1 MLNALLTSATENLS
15 VLVVLLVWFIWQ
27 QSTRHK
33 DLTSL
38 RKEITDGN
46 AALRKEIA
54 NVETTLRKEITDS
67 NATLRKEIVGGDTA
81 LRKETTEGIAAL
93 RQETTE
99 GFAAVRKDIAKQ
111 GERIAKIE
119 GLLMGLAPYDT
130 VAEPP
135 PVDYEIEDKDGDGN
149 PNK

>member
-1 MLNALLTSATENLS
+1 MLNALLTSVTENLS

-38 RKEITDGN
+38 RKEISDSN
-46 AALRKEIA
+46 ASLRKEISDFKDGLNKKMENIKDGLNKKIDDVKDELNKKIEDKVNDA
-54 NVETTLRKEITDS
+54 TDE
-67 NATLRKEIVGGDTA
+67 L
-81 LRKETTEGIAAL
+81 
-93 RQETTE
+93 
-99 GFAAVRKDIAKQ
+99 RKDIAKQ
-111 GERIAKIE
+111 GEGIAKIE

-135 PVDYEIEDKDGDGN
+135 PVGYGLQDKDGN
-149 PNK
+149 E